1 MPNLDDLSIMKI
13 YLKKIVVIVF
23 LMTLCSSAFSGEIVW
38 CGVDKDTGDVNKY
51 WCFSSQQ
58 NCEQGK
64 PWQYVCVA
72 MPKPK

>member
-1 MPNLDDLSIMKI
+1 MKI
-13 YLKKIVVIVF
+13 NFKNIIVTTLF
-23 LMTLCSSAFSGEIVW
+23 LISVDSAFAEQIVW

-51 WCFSSQQ
+51 WCFSSLQ

-64 PWQYVCVA
+64 PWQYICVA